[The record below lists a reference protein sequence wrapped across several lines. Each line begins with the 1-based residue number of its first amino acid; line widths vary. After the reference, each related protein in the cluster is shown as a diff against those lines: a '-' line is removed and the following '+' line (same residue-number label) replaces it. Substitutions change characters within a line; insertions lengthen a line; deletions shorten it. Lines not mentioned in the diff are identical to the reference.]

1 MSSIEAARLF
11 GGICVAASPVP
22 LASPGVAWQVER
34 AVAEATGSPVL
45 RCHPHPGAMV
55 GPVGAVRSLLAA
67 LVGGGSDADRM
78 TEAVLS
84 GRHDVVL
91 DISSQFFHVLDGTGT
106 DVDMVA
112 GRARVGD
119 EQPLVLI
126 DPGPDARTTA
136 LNDAVER
143 PYGMDHQDTS
153 GQPIPVA
160 RLHRLA
166 VASLA
171 QLATEL
177 DAAGADDTRCGRGR
191 TVRGGPGRRG
201 SGRAHRGRAH
211 VRRHLRGGIDHRPRV
226 DRGSPSRWREPPPRP
241 WGTRWCVATRI
252 PTGCSG
258 RPVGCG
264 HCCPT
269 CPRPATTPTG

>member
-1 MSSIEAARLF
+1 MEAGSLAGLATELDGLDAGDGEVVLVVPRWERRSSPAQDELIEAAQLF

-126 DPGPDARTTA
+126 DPIPDARDLGEA
-136 LNDAVER
+136 ESPER
-143 PYGMDHQDTS
+143 R
-153 GQPIPVA
+153 A
-160 RLHRLA
+160 RLPNTEVGPPGAGRTLHA
-166 VASLA
+166 ITAGSLA
-171 QLATEL
+171 GLAIEL
-177 DAAGADDTRCGRGR
+177 DRLDAGDGEVVLVVPSLGAKVVAGAG
-191 TVRGGPGRRG
+191 
-201 SGRAHRGRAH
+201 
-211 VRRHLRGGIDHRPRV
+211 
-226 DRGSPSRWREPPPRP
+226 
-241 WGTRWCVATRI
+241 
-252 PTGCSG
+252 
-258 RPVGCG
+258 
-264 HCCPT
+264 
-269 CPRPATTPTG
+269 